1 MAKKVAIYVDENV
14 WNRFKEE
21 VLRKYGTTRMLSKE
35 VQNLVESYL
44 ASYTVMDSL
53 QKFGFGT
60 FISAEEVK
68 KGRPKPRP
76 QVSAGETLREMRDK
90 RADLIQYI

>member
-1 MAKKVAIYVDENV
+1 MTKKVAIYVDEGT

-44 ASYTVMDSL
+44 AGYAVMDSL
-53 QKFGFGT
+53 QKFGT

-68 KGRPKPRP
+68 KGRPKPE
-76 QVSAGETLREMRDK
+76 VSAGRTVRELRDK
-90 RADLIQYI
+90 RADLS